1 MTTSLP
7 GKIELNP
14 QAIDLAHQLDAFVKT
29 GHAYAKD
36 FHQHTFN
43 IIGYIA
49 AFYPAKDITVPISW
63 PVDRSVLNNAVKI
76 FHSLTA
82 ALRADSHFRAWEEQF
97 ISELP
102 SFHLPP
108 RALGYPRN
116 RTPPIDPR
124 VSDKLPY
131 DLSVRVN
138 EQLESSIGAPSRTP
152 TSHLPAKHREE
163 TPGSPETPFPS
174 RFQSIP
180 ETVLRRVRSLSL
192 GTHTTEQ
199 TPPQPSDIIQ
209 DL

>member
-7 GKIELNP
+7 GRIELNP

-82 ALRADSHFRAWEEQF
+82 ALRADQSWPKRSLELRCGLRADSHFRAWEEQF

-102 SFHLPP
+102 SFHVP
-108 RALGYPRN
+108 
-116 RTPPIDPR
+116 
-124 VSDKLPY
+124 
-131 DLSVRVN
+131 
-138 EQLESSIGAPSRTP
+138 
-152 TSHLPAKHREE
+152 
-163 TPGSPETPFPS
+163 
-174 RFQSIP
+174 
-180 ETVLRRVRSLSL
+180 
-192 GTHTTEQ
+192 
-199 TPPQPSDIIQ
+199 
-209 DL
+209 